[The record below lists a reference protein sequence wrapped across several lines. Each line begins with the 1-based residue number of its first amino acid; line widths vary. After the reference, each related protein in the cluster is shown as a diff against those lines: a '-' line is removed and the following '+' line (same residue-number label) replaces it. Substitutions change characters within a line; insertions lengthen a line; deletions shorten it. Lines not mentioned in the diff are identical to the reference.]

1 MAGAIFWLQGA
12 VRKKKSGPYSP
23 GLLRDMN
30 SIERKA
36 DMYRKT
42 NVTYL
47 FFTTSDRKTI
57 LCRRNVLEVTEN
69 AVMGAHKV

>member
-1 MAGAIFWLQGA
+1 
-12 VRKKKSGPYSP
+12 
-23 GLLRDMN
+23 MN

-36 DMYRKT
+36 YMYRKT